1 MSGGSPVDR
10 GSPVSAGAGGGARVS
25 RNQRGFSSAAMLS
38 ANLLLA
44 LAWMAMTSHF
54 DLASFALGFAFGYL
68 VLFLLQRVLGR
79 SGYFRKSGVLV
90 RFVGFYAWEVVRS
103 NVRVAA
109 DVVTP
114 ALRAE
119 PGVVAVPLDARTDA
133 EITLL
138 ANLITMTPGS
148 LAVDVADDR
157 SVIYV
162 HSMFAED
169 PDALVHEIKDDI
181 ERRVLELLR

>member
-1 MSGGSPVDR
+1 MF
-10 GSPVSAGAGGGARVS
+10 A
-25 RNQRGFSSAAMLS
+25 

-44 LAWMAMTSHF
+44 LVWVAMTGHF
-54 DLASFALGFAFGYL
+54 DVANLALGFAFGYL
-68 VLFLLQRVLGR
+68 VLFLLQRVIGR
-79 SGYFRKSGVLV
+79 SSYFRKTGVLV
-90 RFVGFYAWEVVRS
+90 RFAGFYTLEVVRA
-103 NVRVAA
+103 NLRVAL

-114 ALRAE
+114 TLRAQ

-138 ANLITMTPGS
+138 SNLITMTPGS
-148 LAVDVADDR
+148 LTVDVADDR

-162 HSMFAED
+162 HSMFVED
-169 PDALVHEIKDDI
+169 PDALVRQIKDDF

>member
-1 MSGGSPVDR
+1 MSEPGRS
-10 GSPVSAGAGGGARVS
+10 
-25 RNQRGFSSAAMLS
+25 FSAAAMFA

-44 LAWMAMTSHF
+44 LVWMAMTGHF
-54 DLASFALGFAFGYL
+54 DLANFALGFAFGYL

-79 SGYFRKSGVLV
+79 SGYFTKSILLV
-90 RFVGFYAWEVVRS
+90 RFAGFYALEVVRA
-103 NVRVAA
+103 NLRVAF

-119 PGVVAVPLDARTDA
+119 PGIVAVPLDARSDT

-138 ANLITMTPGS
+138 ANLITMTPGT

-157 SVIYV
+157 SVMYV
-162 HSMFAED
+162 HAMFVDEPEAFARQIKED
-169 PDALVHEIKDDI
+169 L

>member
-1 MSGGSPVDR
+1 MTAPNTTSSAGTSPSAMFAGNLLMALVWVAMSG
-10 GSPVSAGAGGGARVS
+10 
-25 RNQRGFSSAAMLS
+25 
-38 ANLLLA
+38 
-44 LAWMAMTSHF
+44 HF
-54 DLASFALGFAFGYL
+54 DIVNLALGFAFGYV
-68 VLFLLQRVLGR
+68 VLYLLQRVIGR
-79 SGYFRKSGVLV
+79 STYFTRTIGLV
-90 RFVGFYAWEVVRS
+90 RFAAFYVVEVVRA
-103 NVRVAA
+103 NLRVAF

-114 ALRAE
+114 TDYAK
-119 PGVVAVPLDARTDA
+119 PGVVAVPLDARTDV

-162 HSMFAED
+162 HAMYLDD
-169 PDALVHEIKDDI
+169 PDELRRQIKEDF